1 MGSGLGG
8 WGGPGGVGA
17 GGCRL
22 WFDAVSLHVG
32 DELLGDLSQ
41 HVLGQACHA
50 QHLAA
55 PPVRVVAEGDKL
67 GGGRGTGWGVWVSP
81 WPGAHPCPT
90 VSPYLSALP
99 PCLGLPHIPL
109 HLQAM
114 IPSFPPIPP
123 CPPQSQYPP
132 SPTVPPPAPLHPIT
146 QHTSPI
152 PPSPHW
158 AQQWHPILVPL
169 GGVCGGVGRVG
180 TLYQSTGLGG
190 SHTCTM
196 SLSATFPR
204 EEMRMSSPSNSTM
217 AAGRGG
223 GLSAI
228 SPPQTAGTP
237 RGEHSLTVK
246 LSLAD
251 PHDDD
256 GHGELGC
263 LEGGNSENIWGDTAS
278 GHPWIHGVPWGA
290 VGSPPSGSTPPLVPP
305 RCCVPRG
312 GCAAWARL
320 CAWCSGP

>member
-1 MGSGLGG
+1 MGSSGVPMAWSTPLSHCVPISQCPPPMS
-8 WGGPGGVGA
+8 WITPYPTASPGH
-17 GGCRL
+17 
-22 WFDAVSLHVG
+22 DP
-32 DELLGDLSQ
+32 
-41 HVLGQACHA
+41 VLPPHPSVP
-50 QHLAA
+50 
-55 PPVRVVAEGDKL
+55 PPVPV
-67 GGGRGTGWGVWVSP
+67 
-81 WPGAHPCPT
+81 
-90 VSPYLSALP
+90 P
-99 PCLGLPHIPL
+99 PH
-109 HLQAM
+109 
-114 IPSFPPIPP
+114 
-123 CPPQSQYPP
+123 
-132 SPTVPPPAPLHPIT
+132 PTVPPPAPLHPIT

-251 PHDDD
+251 PHNDD

-278 GHPWIHGVPWGA
+278 GHPWIRGVPWGA